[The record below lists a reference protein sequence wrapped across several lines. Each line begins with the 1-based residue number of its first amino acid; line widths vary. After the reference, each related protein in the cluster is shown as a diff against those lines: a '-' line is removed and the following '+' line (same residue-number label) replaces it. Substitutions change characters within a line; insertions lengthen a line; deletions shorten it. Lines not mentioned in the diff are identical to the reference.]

1 MSAMDGS
8 EQNEVRMSIDA
19 MEPLTLEP
27 LDGSAG
33 LAHEETA
40 KSSASK
46 ALAMLE
52 AISKARGNS
61 FGVTQVAAGIGVP
74 KSTAHRLLKTLE
86 EHGFVGRSGSRY
98 RVGGSFYELSE
109 AARWSEYGELR
120 DVASRP
126 LNWLFERSDAIAVHL
141 ATLSG
146 RDVLYLD
153 KVTRP
158 AGTRLPSRVGG
169 RFPAT
174 CAALG
179 KAILAYSPRATVID
193 VIGQPL
199 ARVTPYS
206 VALRKQFVDQ
216 LATAHAA
223 GYAIEREEACHGTI
237 CVAAPVL
244 RDGTAIA
251 AVSLSAS
258 TAGVARSGEGS
269 LDAYGR
275 LAVEAAAQITRLL
288 PVA

>member
-1 MSAMDGS
+1 
-8 EQNEVRMSIDA
+8 MSIDA
-19 MEPLTLEP
+19 MEPLTLER
-27 LDGSAG
+27 LDRSAG
-33 LAHEETA
+33 RAPEETA
-40 KSSASK
+40 QSSASK
-46 ALAMLE
+46 TLAMLE

-61 FGVTQVAAGIGVP
+61 FGVTEVAAHIGVP

-86 EHGFVGRSGSRY
+86 KHGFVGRSGSRY
-98 RVGGSFYELSE
+98 RVGGSFFELSE

-126 LNWLFERSDAIAVHL
+126 LNQLFERSDAIAVHL

-174 CAALG
+174 CTALG
-179 KAILAYSPRATVID
+179 KAILAYSPRSTVID

-199 ARVTPYS
+199 TRATPYS

-216 LATAHAA
+216 LARAHET

-237 CVAAPVL
+237 CVAASVI
-244 RDGTAIA
+244 RDGEAIA
-251 AVSLSAS
+251 AVSLSVS
-258 TAGVARSGEGS
+258 TAVVVRSDEGS

-275 LAVEAAAQITRLL
+275 LAVKAAAQITRLL

>member
-1 MSAMDGS
+1 MDT
-8 EQNEVRMSIDA
+8 NTA
-19 MEPLTLEP
+19 EPLTLDQRTDQHRRP
-27 LDGSAG
+27 AADA
-33 LAHEETA
+33 AQ
-40 KSSASK
+40 SSASK
-46 ALAMLE
+46 TLALLE

-61 FGVTQVAAGIGVP
+61 FGVTEVAANIGVP
-74 KSTAHRLLKTLE
+74 KSTAHRLLKALE

-98 RVGGSFYELSE
+98 RVGGSFFELSE

-126 LNWLFERSDAIAVHL
+126 LNMLFERSDAIAVHL

-174 CAALG
+174 CTALG
-179 KAILAYSPRATVID
+179 KAILAFSPRSTVLD

-199 ARVTPYS
+199 TRVTPYS
-206 VALRKQFVDQ
+206 VALRKQFLDQ
-216 LATAHAA
+216 LAKAHAV

-244 RDGTAIA
+244 REGEAIA
-251 AVSLSAS
+251 AVSLSVS
-258 TAGVARSGEGS
+258 TAGLSRAGDAG
-269 LDAYGR
+269 LDAYGK
-275 LAVEAAAQITRLL
+275 LALEAAARITSLL
-288 PVA
+288 PIA

>member
-1 MSAMDGS
+1 VDGS
-8 EQNEVRMSIDA
+8 EMEEGHMSIDT
-19 MEPLTLEP
+19 MEPLTLDRMV
-27 LDGSAG
+27 DGPG
-33 LAHEETA
+33 RQTEEA
-40 KSSASK
+40 AQSSASK

-61 FGVTQVAAGIGVP
+61 FGVTEVAADIGVP

-98 RVGGSFYELSE
+98 RVGGSFFELSE
-109 AARWSEYGELR
+109 AARWSEFGELR

-126 LNWLFERSDAIAVHL
+126 LNWLFERSDAVAVHL

-174 CAALG
+174 CTALG
-179 KAILAYSPRATVID
+179 KAILAYSPRSTVVN

-216 LATAHAA
+216 LAKAHDA

-244 RDGTAIA
+244 RDGEAIA
-251 AVSLSAS
+251 AVSLSVS
-258 TAGVARSGEGS
+258 TAGVARAGKEG

-275 LAVEAAAQITRLL
+275 LAVDAAARITRLL

>member
-1 MSAMDGS
+1 
-8 EQNEVRMSIDA
+8 MSIDTA
-19 MEPLTLEP
+19 EPLTLDQMVDHP
-27 LDGSAG
+27 GRPA
-33 LAHEETA
+33 EEA
-40 KSSASK
+40 VQSSASK
-46 ALAMLE
+46 TLAMLE

-61 FGVTQVAAGIGVP
+61 FGVTEVAADIGVP

-98 RVGGSFYELSE
+98 RVGGSFFELSE
-109 AARWSEYGELR
+109 AARWSEFGELR

-126 LNWLFERSDAIAVHL
+126 LNWLFERSDAVAVHL

-174 CAALG
+174 CTALG
-179 KAILAYSPRATVID
+179 KAILAFSPRATVVD

-199 ARVTPYS
+199 TRVTPYS
-206 VALRKQFVDQ
+206 VALRKQFLDQ
-216 LATAHAA
+216 LAQAHAA

-244 RDGTAIA
+244 RDGEAVA
-251 AVSLSAS
+251 AVSLSVS
-258 TAGVARSGEGS
+258 TASVARAGKGG

-275 LAVEAAAQITRLL
+275 LAIDAAARITRLL